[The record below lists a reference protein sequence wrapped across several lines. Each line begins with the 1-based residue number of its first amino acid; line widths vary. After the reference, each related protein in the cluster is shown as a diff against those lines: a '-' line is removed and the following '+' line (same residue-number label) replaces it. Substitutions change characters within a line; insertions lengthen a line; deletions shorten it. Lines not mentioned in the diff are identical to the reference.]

1 MNQEEITKAFRNFWI
16 DDCWNH
22 ASLHHQMQSY
32 CHLRSWH
39 TSSLDSHHHGLW
51 TCTLDLLNHLAMG
64 ALVWHTTWAFSV
76 WLNVLGFLF
85 FLSIDRIKKVFEL
98 YYQWLRF
105 YKKTAQGCLVGRCN
119 AFFLLFLC
127 LCFQFF
133 GLTLG
138 FLFWCLFLFLLIF
151 ILFLLLSLLSL
162 HWCRFGRA
170 GLLSLFPLR
179 FLFVCGL
186 LLLFLLC
193 LFLLRVEIFSSSVVH
208 SGGEEMDTKRVR
220 WDERNGRF
228 KIIMNVCCCICWFT
242 P

>member
-1 MNQEEITKAFRNFWI
+1 MTQI
-16 DDCWNH
+16 
-22 ASLHHQMQSY
+22 LQ
-32 CHLRSWH
+32 
-39 TSSLDSHHHGLW
+39 
-51 TCTLDLLNHLAMG
+51 
-64 ALVWHTTWAFSV
+64 
-76 WLNVLGFLF
+76 
-85 FLSIDRIKKVFEL
+85 
-98 YYQWLRF
+98 
-105 YKKTAQGCLVGRCN
+105 KTAQGCLVGRCN

-133 GLTLG
+133 GFTLG
-138 FLFWCLFLFLLIF
+138 FLFWCLLLFLLIF

-186 LLLFLLC
+186 LLLLLLC

-208 SGGEEMDTKRVR
+208 SGGQEMDTKRVR